1 MPEAFS
7 GHSLLF
13 RRTLKR
19 GFIIVELVVSN
30 EMLETETASAAA
42 PALPREL
49 QSPRAK
55 LVYLYLTT
63 NGDATVSEM
72 GESLGMKKL
81 SLYSILKTLRSEGLV
96 DCDGDRYVPN

>member
-1 MPEAFS
+1 
-7 GHSLLF
+7 LN
-13 RRTLKR
+13 R
-19 GFIIVELVVSN
+19 GFIIVEPVISDK
-30 EMLETETASAAA
+30 MIETETASAAA

>member
-1 MPEAFS
+1 
-7 GHSLLF
+7 
-13 RRTLKR
+13 LKW
-19 GFIIVELVVSN
+19 GFIIVEPNGSN
-30 EMLETETASAAA
+30 KMIETKTASAAA
-42 PALPREL
+42 PALPAEL

>member
-1 MPEAFS
+1 
-7 GHSLLF
+7 
-13 RRTLKR
+13 
-19 GFIIVELVVSN
+19 
-30 EMLETETASAAA
+30 MLETETARTAA
-42 PALPREL
+42 PTLPPEL

-81 SLYSILKTLRSEGLV
+81 SLYSILKTLRKEGLV
-96 DCDGDRYVPN
+96 ACEGDRYALN

>member
-1 MPEAFS
+1 
-7 GHSLLF
+7 
-13 RRTLKR
+13 
-19 GFIIVELVVSN
+19 
-30 EMLETETASAAA
+30 MLETETASTAAA
-42 PALPREL
+42 TLPPEL

-81 SLYSILKTLRSEGLV
+81 SLYSILKTLRKEGMV
-96 DCDGDRYVPN
+96 ACEGDTYALN

>member
-1 MPEAFS
+1 
-7 GHSLLF
+7 LY
-13 RRTLKR
+13 R
-19 GFIIVELVVSN
+19 GFIIVEPNASN
-30 EMLETETASAAA
+30 KMIETKTARTAA

-72 GESLGMKKL
+72 GESLGMKKI
-81 SLYSILKTLRSEGLV
+81 SLYSILKTLKREGMV
-96 DCDGDRYVPN
+96 DCDGDTYALN

>member
-1 MPEAFS
+1 
-7 GHSLLF
+7 LN
-13 RRTLKR
+13 R
-19 GFIIVELVVSN
+19 GFIIVEPHRWDK
-30 EMLETETASAAA
+30 MIETETASAAA
-42 PALPREL
+42 PALPPEL

-72 GESLGMKKL
+72 GDSLGMKKL

-96 DCDGDRYVPN
+96 DCDGDCYAPN